1 MATKTHKSLQPY
13 PRRQPDGYLA
23 DDFLF
28 PTPEPLQQ
36 EQLNGAIVRS
46 FERSLKNKRGEVVR
60 LPQTPKELVKLCL
73 THLRE
78 RSDPILSPSFLAQ
91 CPVEEIFE
99 LDAIAH
105 EMQRHRMRIGLFYQ
119 YLVIE
124 LMRHRYPSATDG
136 EREGDVK
143 VDIETPHYDKGLR
156 LFMSVKK
163 SADTVGGQDVS
174 GMIRRLE
181 SLAVADQG
189 LTRPYLCIA
198 CVATPPRGVIQSY
211 ELSREMKRNRDG
223 HPYSPNCEVWLP
235 GFVFPFISGLS
246 PMVIY
251 KAALTKVTE
260 FLPFHS
266 LSQREEC
273 GLLLKA
279 ELHKLGLINGATQK
293 LELDA
298 FQQFVSQTS
307 ERKGARKK

>member
-1 MATKTHKSLQPY
+1 MATRTHKSLQPY

-28 PTPEPLQQ
+28 PMPEALEPK
-36 EQLNGAIVRS
+36 QLDGAIIRS
-46 FERSLKNKRGEVVR
+46 FERSLKNKLGEAVR
-60 LPQTPKELVKLCL
+60 LPQSPEELVKLCL

-143 VDIETPHYDKGLR
+143 VDIETPNYDKGLR

-181 SLAVADQG
+181 SVAVADQG
-189 LTRPYLCIA
+189 QTRPYLCVA
-198 CVATPPRGVIQSY
+198 CVATPPRGIIQSY

-246 PMVIY
+246 PMVVY
-251 KAALTKVTE
+251 KAALKKVTE
-260 FLPFHS
+260 FLPFHT

-273 GLLLKA
+273 AQLLKT
-279 ELHKLGLINGATQK
+279 ELHNLGLINAETER
-293 LELDA
+293 LDPDA
-298 FQQFVSQTS
+298 FQQFVSQLAG
-307 ERKGARKK
+307 RKGARKK